1 MLQPLRGR
9 NAGEYWNGLR
19 CYEPRGGCRAARPCL
34 EGSKSRSW
42 LSGLPTRPVVRF
54 PSYAEAVM
62 RSRIPLSRLLSIL
75 AVGLFFGAC
84 REPAAPVG
92 SSVGRAQVSL
102 APGDGLH
109 GAIAFH
115 SNRNGNVQI
124 FVMNADGS
132 HVTLVTNNT
141 ALNFGPVWSPDGTR
155 IVFSSNVGGDFQIY
169 VIDADGTG
177 MTQIT
182 NAAQAFNPVWSPDGR
197 QIAFTS
203 NRDGNFD
210 VFVMNADG
218 TGVTQ
223 LNSGDF
229 TDDDPVWS
237 PDGKKIAFQSTR
249 DGHEEIYIMNADGTG
264 QTRLTFNQGIFNAVP
279 SWRSRPCHKVQ

>member
-1 MLQPLRGR
+1 
-9 NAGEYWNGLR
+9 
-19 CYEPRGGCRAARPCL
+19 
-34 EGSKSRSW
+34 
-42 LSGLPTRPVVRF
+42 
-54 PSYAEAVM
+54 M

-92 SSVGRAQVSL
+92 SRVGRAQASL

-141 ALNFGPVWSPDGTR
+141 ALNFGPVWSPDGKR
-155 IVFSSNVGGDFQIY
+155 IVFSSTR
-169 VIDADGTG
+169 DA
-177 MTQIT
+177 
-182 NAAQAFNPVWSPDGR
+182 
-197 QIAFTS
+197 
-203 NRDGNFD
+203 GNLHIFL
-210 VFVMNADG
+210 MNADG

-279 SWRSRPCHKVQ
+279 SWRSRPCHKVQRGRGASTCSAKRRW

>member
-1 MLQPLRGR
+1 
-9 NAGEYWNGLR
+9 
-19 CYEPRGGCRAARPCL
+19 
-34 EGSKSRSW
+34 
-42 LSGLPTRPVVRF
+42 
-54 PSYAEAVM
+54 M

-124 FVMNADGS
+124 FVMNADGTGATTKLTS
-132 HVTLVTNNT
+132 NAGDNSP
-141 ALNFGPVWSPDGTR
+141 ASWSPDGKQILLVRTLDGDNELYVMNADGTGVTRLTTNEGEGDHAGWSPDGKR
-155 IVFSSNVGGDFQIY
+155 IVFSSTR
-169 VIDADGTG
+169 DA
-177 MTQIT
+177 
-182 NAAQAFNPVWSPDGR
+182 
-197 QIAFTS
+197 
-203 NRDGNFD
+203 GNLHIFL
-210 VFVMNADG
+210 MNADG

-279 SWRSRPCHKVQ
+279 SWRSRPLP